1 MVEEYKSTRQII
13 RDLLKSRG
21 IKNHTEKT
29 LEDLRYHLSLA
40 KSRASKKQLEHSIE
54 YAIKKDKEAD
64 EKGMCQVGD
73 YMDLIDEIKTREISE
88 EYTEAQRMERL
99 TGIENIVQR
108 FFDASG
114 INWRD
119 RVSPVS

>member
-1 MVEEYKSTRQII
+1 MI

-54 YAIKKDKEAD
+54 WAIKAD
-64 EKGMCQVGD
+64 EKADKEGVCQLGD
-73 YMDLIDEIKTREISE
+73 YLDLIEEIKTREISE
-88 EYTEAQRMERL
+88 EYTEAQRMEHL

-114 INWRD
+114 INWKD

>member
-1 MVEEYKSTRQII
+1 MAEEHKSTRQVI
-13 RDLLKSRG
+13 RERLKSRG
-21 IKNHTEKT
+21 MKNHVEKT
-29 LEDLRYHLSLA
+29 LEDLRHHLSLA

-54 YAIKKDKEAD
+54 YAIEKDKEAD

-88 EYTEAQRMERL
+88 EYTEVQRMEDL
-99 TGIENIVQR
+99 TAIENIVQR

-114 INWRD
+114 INWKD